1 MSHSSSNGQVS
12 QVVPRVV
19 IVGAGFAGVNAAQKL
34 AKAPVEVLLIDQN
47 NYHTFQPLLY
57 QVATAGLE
65 VEQIAHTVRG
75 MFWGQ
80 RNFRFKQG
88 LVCNID
94 KENKTVTLADD
105 EKIDFDYL
113 VLAAGAIYNDF
124 GIEGVREHAF
134 FLKSLTEA
142 VNIRAHILEQFE
154 KVAAD
159 PALIEEGYLNFVLVG
174 GGPTG
179 VEMAGALIELLD
191 RIMPKDYPEVDV
203 SRAKVILLEMAPQ
216 LMMPYVPNLRE
227 YTENILRQRGV
238 EIHLDTAMKKMDAD
252 KVTLSDGNT
261 IPTKT
266 LLWAAGVRAH
276 PLAELL
282 GTELERGYRVKVN
295 PDLSVPEYPDVFVVG
310 DIAGIKEESGAFCPQ
325 VAQVAIQSGKY
336 AAKAIGAR
344 LQNEDMPSFCY
355 SDRGNMAIIG
365 RNAGIVELSKKFN
378 NLKMTGYL
386 GFMGWLF
393 IHLIYLVGFQNRI
406 NTLMTWAYNYL
417 TYDRNSRLVS
427 RMKPSV
433 IEQINHDPELI
444 KRDLKQLQT

>member
-12 QVVPRVV
+12 QVVPKVV

-88 LVCNID
+88 LVCGID
-94 KENKTVTLADD
+94 KENKTVTLSDN

-179 VEMAGALIELLD
+179 VEMAGALIELLG

-295 PDLSVPEYPDVFVVG
+295 PDLSVPESPDVFVVG
-310 DIAGIKEESGAFCPQ
+310 DIAGIKEESGEFCPQ

-444 KRDLKQLQT
+444 KRDPKQLQT